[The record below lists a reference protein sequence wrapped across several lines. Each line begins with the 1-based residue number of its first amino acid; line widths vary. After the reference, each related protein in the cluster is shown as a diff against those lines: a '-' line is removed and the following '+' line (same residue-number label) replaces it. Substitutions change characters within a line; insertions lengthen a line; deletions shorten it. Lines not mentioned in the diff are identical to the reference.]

1 MNGMIEASEKLR
13 IDKWLWAAR
22 FFKTRSLAAQVVDAG
37 RVKLAGERIKPSKE
51 IKPGDRLRIHVG
63 EFDWDVEVLGVS
75 ARRGPAEQAR
85 QLYLEDATSQARRR
99 TQVDERRLMANP
111 AAELKGRPTKR
122 DRRLI
127 HRFTGES

>member
-22 FFKTRSLAAQVVDAG
+22 FFKTRSLAAQAVDAG

-51 IKPGDRLRIHVG
+51 IKPGDRLRIHIG

-99 TQVDERRLMANP
+99 TLVDERRLMANP
-111 AAELKGRPTKR
+111 AVELKGRPTKR

>member
-1 MNGMIEASEKLR
+1 MIEASEKLR

-22 FFKTRSLAAQVVDAG
+22 FFKTRSIAAQAVDAG

-51 IKPGDRLRIHVG
+51 IKPGDRLRIHIG

-75 ARRGPAEQAR
+75 AHRGPAEQAR
-85 QLYLEDATSQARRR
+85 QLYLEDESSQARRR